1 MRKILYIFAICVIA
15 YTTTCY
21 GAEIRQGIKNF
32 PESYR
37 GYLQMLQE
45 RHPNWVFSSLYTGL
59 DYNELIDNEY
69 GNGRNLVPI
78 TYNDRWK
85 SLEARII

>member
-1 MRKILYIFAICVIA
+1 MKKILYIFAICIIA
-15 YTTTCY
+15 LGTKSN
-21 GAEIRQGIKNF
+21 GAEIRQGIESF

-45 RHPNWVFSSLYTGL
+45 KHPNWVFSSLYTGL
-59 DYNELIDNEY
+59 DYNEVIDNEY
-69 GNGRNLVPI
+69 GNNRNLVPL

-85 SLEARII
+85 SQEVRTI